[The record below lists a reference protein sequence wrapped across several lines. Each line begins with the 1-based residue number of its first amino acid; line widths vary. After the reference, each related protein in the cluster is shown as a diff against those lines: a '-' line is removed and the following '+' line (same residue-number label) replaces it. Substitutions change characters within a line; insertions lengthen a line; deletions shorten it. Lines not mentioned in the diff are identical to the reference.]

1 MLLVA
6 SIPVAALLG
15 VILESPFGA
24 LPYFWALGHLSA
36 RACQVGAVRPL
47 SVVMSPLRSAR
58 PAWSGAGEHAG
69 DVLADRL
76 L

>member
-36 RACQVGAVRPL
+36 RACQLGAVRPL
-47 SVVMSPLRSAR
+47 SVAMR
-58 PAWSGAGEHAG
+58 PEAAAHLAWSGAGEHTG
-69 DVLADRL
+69 NVLADRL